1 VNADGPTESRVL
13 DDIWHREHRYLH
25 AIAARMLR
33 DPDDADDV
41 VQEAFG
47 RLMRVDLEI
56 DDPRAWLTV
65 VVRRLCLNRLGS
77 AYHRRE
83 STFGSA
89 PPEDAPGGTADR
101 PAGDP
106 ADRVT
111 LDDQV
116 QHALAVVLER
126 LSPPARTA
134 FVLHDIFGL
143 PYQEIGQ
150 IVGRTATTCRQL
162 ASRARRSVR
171 SSAPSPTRPVRTHAT
186 DEHRR
191 LVERFVVACA
201 AGDLAGLVEALD
213 PDAAVDT
220 VMLDGTQLG
229 HGDGAERVASDAM
242 RFLGP
247 GSGTVLVPVLGD
259 RGVDAV
265 ALYPNGGHGVFAI
278 EIADGAIRRLGIT
291 VVPPQ
296 DAPAAPADRQP

>member
-1 VNADGPTESRVL
+1 V
-13 DDIWHREHRYLH
+13 DDIWHREYRHLH
-25 AIAARMLR
+25 VIASRMLR

-41 VQEAFG
+41 VQDAFG

-65 VVRRLCLNRLGS
+65 VVRRLCLNRLDS

-89 PPEDAPGGTADR
+89 PPEGARGATADP

-126 LSPPARTA
+126 LSPPERTA

-143 PYQEIGQ
+143 PYEEIGQ

-191 LVERFVVACA
+191 LVERFVAACA
-201 AGDLAGLVEALD
+201 AGDVAGLVEALD
-213 PDAAVDT
+213 PGAAVDT
-220 VMLDGTQLG
+220 VMLAGAQVG
-229 HGDGAERVASDAM
+229 HGEGAERVASDAM

-247 GSGTVLVPVLGD
+247 ESGTVLVPVLGD
-259 RGVDAV
+259 KGVDAV
-265 ALYPNGGHGVFAI
+265 ALYPDGGRGVFEI
-278 EIADGAIRRLGIT
+278 DIADGAIQHLRIT
-291 VVPPQ
+291 VVPP
-296 DAPAAPADRQP
+296 